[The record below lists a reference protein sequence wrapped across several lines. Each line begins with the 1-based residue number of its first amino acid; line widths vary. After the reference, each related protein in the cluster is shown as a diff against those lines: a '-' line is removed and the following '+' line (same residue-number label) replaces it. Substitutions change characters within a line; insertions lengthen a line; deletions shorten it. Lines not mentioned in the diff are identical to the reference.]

1 MTRVRAR
8 WRWSVVVCGVA
19 VLCCLPV
26 LASALPVSVPQTTPA
41 QLRDRIVASSSESY
55 AGYAESN
62 ATFGLP
68 SLQGLQ
74 SLTALL
80 DGVTRMRVWQAAPN
94 WWRVDVLSDVA
105 ERDQYQ
111 LGSVGYVWDS
121 NSQLLTRVDGRPMF
135 RLPQPDD
142 LVPPSLAARLLRE
155 AGADAKFSMLPPQ
168 RVAGQSAAGLRVVPA
183 DPASTIGQVDIWAN
197 PDSGLPLLVQIL
209 ARGTAVPA
217 LETQFLQV
225 SSWQPDAGVL
235 TPQHGPGA
243 GYTVTTANDFTGVL
257 RDLYPEFL
265 PLRLAG
271 RMRQPVLWQYG
282 GIGVYGGGLATFAV
296 LAFSG
301 STGFN
306 LLNDAQSDGA
316 TPFSAPG
323 GDGVLASAPLIN
335 LIIVHRSYSQV
346 TFLLAGLVN
355 KQVLEQAAAD
365 LVAPS

>member
-1 MTRVRAR
+1 M
-8 WRWSVVVCGVA
+8 VCGVA

-26 LASALPVSVPQTTPA
+26 LASALPVSVPSMTPI
-41 QLRDRIVASSSESY
+41 QLRDRIVASSSEAY

-80 DGVTRMRVWQAAPN
+80 DGVTRMRVWQGAPD

-111 LGSVGYVWDS
+111 TGNVGYVWDS
-121 NSQLLTRVDGRPMF
+121 SSQLLTRVNGQPMF
-135 RLPQPDD
+135 RLPEPHD
-142 LVPPSLAARLLRE
+142 LLPPSLADRLLKE
-155 AGADAKFSMLPPQ
+155 AGPDAKFSMLPPQ
-168 RVAGQSAAGLRVVPA
+168 RVAGQNAAGLRVVPA

-209 ARGTAVPA
+209 SRGSAVPA

-225 SSWQPDAGVL
+225 SSWQLSANVL
-235 TPQHGPGA
+235 TPEHGPGS
-243 GYTVTTANDFTGVL
+243 GYTVTTASDFTGVL
-257 RDLYPEFL
+257 RDLFPEFL

-271 RMRQPVLWQYG
+271 RTRQPVLWQYG
-282 GIGVYGGGLATFAV
+282 GIGVYGSGLTTFAV

-306 LLNDAQSDGA
+306 LLDDAQSDGA
-316 TPFSAPG
+316 TPLQVTG
-323 GDGVLASAPLIN
+323 GTGVLASAPLIN

-346 TFLLAGLVN
+346 TFLLAGFVD

-365 LVAPS
+365 VVTPP